1 MARSYK
7 RYRVEGFPELKVGEE
22 IHTTHQ
28 LGIRFPDEPQDDEVH
43 SRLRLLGESEHPH
56 FLKYKAHHEVLKSQL
71 FRHQGVVYDR
81 LIAIEEMM
89 AYRDPNSPYLYFKGT
104 RYSDQFLRQLAR
116 SIPEFHAYKREVDLR
131 RLSQEIERKVKG
143 GWFGDLKI
151 QDVRTAAIFG
161 GGVADDSEEW
171 DRHRTT
177 GKLASVVIEL
187 SIANEGLSA
196 MLSNDGGILIYT
208 TQDER
213 EDLDTLLQLDHIIQ
227 DFVLRDDVAITM

>member
-7 RYRVEGFPELKVGEE
+7 RYRVEGFPELNVGEE

-28 LGIRFPDEPQDDEVH
+28 LGIRFPDEPQDDQVH
-43 SRLRLLGESEHPH
+43 SRLRLLGESEHPR
-56 FLKYKAHHEVLKSQL
+56 FMKYKAQHEVLKLQL

-89 AYRDPNSPYLYFKGT
+89 AYRDPTSPYLYFKGT

-116 SIPEFHAYKREVDLR
+116 SIAEFHAYKREVDLR

-143 GWFGDLKI
+143 GWFGNMMI

-161 GGVADDSEEW
+161 GGVADAEEW

-208 TQDER
+208 TQDEG
-213 EDLDTLLQLDHIIQ
+213 EDLDTLIRLDQMIQ
-227 DFVLRDDVAITM
+227 DFVLRDDVAITV